1 MTAVIDPAR
10 PPAETPSVQA
20 QPAVARGFGAVV
32 RGYVALTK
40 PRIIELLLITTVP
53 AMFMAAHGVPP
64 LFTAFA
70 TLIGGT
76 LAAGSAN
83 VLNCYIDRDIDQL
96 MKRTSRRPLPQGL
109 ISPRSALI
117 FGLVLG
123 AVAAVLLW
131 FTTNPLATA
140 LSIGANLYY
149 VLIYTLLLKRRTAQ
163 NTFWGGIC
171 GAAPV
176 LIGWAAV
183 TGTLSWSAWAFF
195 GIVFFWQMPH
205 FWALAMRFK
214 EDYAAAGVPMLPV
227 VAKPM
232 RVAVEIV
239 VYSWAMVGASV
250 ALWAVG
256 MSWIYGLVA
265 IALGGWF
272 LIDAHRLFIQVSRGE
287 RIRPMRLFHVSITY
301 LTLLSI
307 AMTVDALV

>member
-1 MTAVIDPAR
+1 VTAVIDPAR
-10 PPAETPSVQA
+10 PPAGPGETK
-20 QPAVARGFGAVV
+20 PAPTRTFGTVV

-53 AMFMAAHGVPP
+53 AMFLAAHGVPP

-96 MKRTSRRPLPQGL
+96 MKRTARRPLPQGL
-109 ISPRSALI
+109 ISPRAALT

-123 AVAAVLLW
+123 AVAAALLW
-131 FTTNPLATA
+131 VTTNPLATA

-183 TGTLSWSAWAFF
+183 TGTVSWSAWAFF
-195 GIVFFWQMPH
+195 AIVFFWQMPH
-205 FWALAMRFK
+205 FWALAMKFK
-214 EDYAAAGVPMLPV
+214 ADYASAGIPMLPV

-239 VYSWAMVGASV
+239 VYSWLMVAASV
-250 ALWAVG
+250 AMWATG

-265 IALGGWF
+265 VALGGWF
-272 LIDAHRLFIQVSRGE
+272 LLDAHRLFIQVNRGQN
-287 RIRPMRLFHVSITY
+287 IKPMRLFHVSITY

-307 AMTVDALV
+307 AITVDALI